1 MAENAD
7 AAAGRAAA
15 LLTEELS
22 LPGPATLGLSGG
34 STPAETYRKLATAD
48 LDWDRITLW
57 LGDERWVHPES
68 EDSNAGMVRRL
79 LGDEPSRSLVAPDY
93 SLGDPEA
100 AAAAFEH
107 TLSKAFATT
116 GGVPGTVLLGMGDD
130 GHTASLFPG
139 SSMLSIEDRSYVAG
153 RVESK
158 GEWRLTATLS
168 LLGAAR
174 HIVFLVT
181 GKPKARIV
189 AEVVDWAVAYPARR
203 VVDLAKETT
212 WILDA
217 AAASRLKG
225 RPS

>member
-1 MAENAD
+1 MAEDAE
-7 AAAGRAAA
+7 AAATKAAA

-34 STPAETYRKLATAD
+34 STPAATYRKLATAD
-48 LDWDRITLW
+48 IDWEPITLW
-57 LGDERWVHPES
+57 LGDERWVPRDS
-68 EDSNAGMVRRL
+68 EDSNAGMVQRL
-79 LGDEPSRSLVAPDY
+79 LGDVPSRALVAPNY

-100 AAAAFEH
+100 AAAAYEV
-107 TLSKAFATT
+107 TLRNAFATT

-139 SSMLSIEDRSYVAG
+139 SPMLTIEDRVYVAG

-158 GEWRLTATLS
+158 RQWRLTATLS

-174 HIVFLVT
+174 HVVFLVT
-181 GKPKARIV
+181 GEAKARIV
-189 AEVVDWAVAYPARR
+189 AEVIDWAAAYPARS
-203 VVDLAKETT
+203 VVDRANATT

-225 RPS
+225 SPS